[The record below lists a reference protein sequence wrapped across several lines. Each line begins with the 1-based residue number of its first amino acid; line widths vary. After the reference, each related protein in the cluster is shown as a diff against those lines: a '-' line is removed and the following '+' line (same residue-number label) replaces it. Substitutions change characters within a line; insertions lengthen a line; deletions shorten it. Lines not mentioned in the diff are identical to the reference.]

1 MGEETRRRAATTF
14 QTGLERRLPVPV
26 RRARMN
32 GLQAPPQACS
42 ALHSSAGSDRPAGF
56 SLPCRSHRCARMNAG
71 GGVPP
76 TLPSRITTFA
86 PSLHGGAFLVW
97 LSRAAACPPLND
109 LARCGALEE
118 DEHAGGGSQLPLLAM
133 PSNLA
138 PLASGTKGDAYGGR
152 SDLGVCGKHARYLSR
167 S

>member
-1 MGEETRRRAATTF
+1 MGTAATTF

-26 RRARMN
+26 RRARMK
-32 GLQAPPQACS
+32 GLQALLQACS
-42 ALHSSAGSDRPAGF
+42 ALHNPAGSDRPAGF
-56 SLPCRSHRCARMNAG
+56 SLPCRSPSARQNECG
-71 GGVPP
+71 RRRSP

-97 LSRAAACPPLND
+97 LSRARLAPPLND

>member
-1 MGEETRRRAATTF
+1 MHGQAEAILVAYDIMEVDGRDVRRRGFRCLA
-14 QTGLERRLPVPV
+14 GRH

-32 GLQAPPQACS
+32 V
-42 ALHSSAGSDRPAGF
+42 
-56 SLPCRSHRCARMNAG
+56 G
-71 GGVPP
+71 GGVHRPCRLESPP
-76 TLPSRITTFA
+76 SPRRSTAGLFLCGFPA
-86 PSLHGGAFLVW
+86 PPPGA
-97 LSRAAACPPLND
+97 PLND